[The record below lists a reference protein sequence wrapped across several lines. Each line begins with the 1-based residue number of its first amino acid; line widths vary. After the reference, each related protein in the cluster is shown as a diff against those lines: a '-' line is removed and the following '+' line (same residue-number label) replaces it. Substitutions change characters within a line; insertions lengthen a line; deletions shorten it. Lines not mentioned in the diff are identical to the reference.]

1 VTPSPASRFVA
12 VVSAFAAGDEET
24 GRALIASDPN
34 PLALAEAGGHRFA
47 DALPVLARCVVCGE
61 VDKHGYLATE
71 GLSLA
76 RREAGLS

>member
-24 GRALIASDPN
+24 GRALIASDPD
-34 PLALAEAGGHRFA
+34 PRAVLAASCHRFA
-47 DALPVLARCVVCGE
+47 DSLPVLARCVVCGE